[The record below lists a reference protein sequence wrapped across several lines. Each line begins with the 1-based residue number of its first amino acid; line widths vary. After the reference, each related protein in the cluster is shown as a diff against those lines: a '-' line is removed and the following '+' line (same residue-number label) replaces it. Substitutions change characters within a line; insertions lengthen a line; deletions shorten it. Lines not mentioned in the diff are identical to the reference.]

1 MLLRA
6 SMDRCRPPLDQSAG
20 AAFNPSMSYAPT
32 LETIRLILRP
42 HRVED
47 YAACKALWADADV
60 VRHIGGQPQDAQA
73 VWFRLLRSAGMWSM
87 LGYGMWVIEERD
99 SGAFL
104 GEAGLLSAERGIA
117 ELEGVPEA
125 GWVLAPE
132 GWGRGIATEAMHAI
146 FEWAD
151 VHLDSPSVRCIID
164 PGNAASIKVAEK
176 LGFHALVDTDY
187 GGKPT
192 RVFDRPKH
200 PSL

>member
-1 MLLRA
+1 MT
-6 SMDRCRPPLDQSAG
+6 Q
-20 AAFNPSMSYAPT
+20 APT

-47 YAACKALWADADV
+47 YGNCRTLWADADV
-60 VRHIGGQPQDAQA
+60 VRHIGGLPQDSQA
-73 VWFRLLRSAGMWSM
+73 VWFRILRYAGMWSL
-87 LGYGMWVIEERD
+87 LGHGMWVIEERD

-125 GWVLAPE
+125 GWVLGPQA
-132 GWGRGIATEAMHAI
+132 WGRGIATEAMQAI
-146 FEWAD
+146 LDWAD
-151 VHLDSPSVRCIID
+151 AHVAAPSLRCIID
-164 PGNAASIKVAEK
+164 PDNAASIHVAEK

-192 RVFDRPKH
+192 RVFDRPKQ
-200 PSL
+200 

>member
-1 MLLRA
+1 MTT
-6 SMDRCRPPLDQSAG
+6 D
-20 AAFNPSMSYAPT
+20 APT

-47 YAACKALWADADV
+47 YVACRKLWGDADV
-60 VRHIGGQPQDAQA
+60 VRHIGGVTQDAQA
-73 VWFRLLRSAGMWSM
+73 VWFRLLRYAGMWSM

-104 GEAGLLSAERGIA
+104 GEAGLLSAERGLP

-132 GWGRGIATEAMHAI
+132 AWGRGIATEAMHAVLD
-146 FEWAD
+146 WAD
-151 VHLDSPSVRCIID
+151 AHLYAPSLRCIID
-164 PGNAASIKVAEK
+164 PDNLASIKVAEK
-176 LGFHALVDTDY
+176 LGFHALVDTELA
-187 GGKPT
+187 GRPT

-200 PSL
+200 PPR